1 MLESKT
7 PSPLCG
13 VTGTVALCV
22 LPFVI
27 VAVLRVAEFVW
38 LEMNPGAAF
47 VATRNDAG
55 FVENT
60 LAPFLFWCAL
70 GEFLAVIWAL
80 VNSLLVRRLV
90 FAFRMSNAIL
100 NAVVPLLLGTLYLCV
115 TMATMAYIL
124 MTHLV

>member
-1 MLESKT
+1 MLELKT
-7 PSPLCG
+7 PSWLCG
-13 VTGTVALCV
+13 VTGTLALCV

-27 VAVLRVAEFVW
+27 VAVLRVAELVW

-47 VATRNDAG
+47 VATRNAAG
-55 FVENT
+55 FVGNT
-60 LAPFLFWCAL
+60 LAPFLSWCAL

-90 FAFRMSNAIL
+90 FSFRMANAIL

-115 TMATMAYIL
+115 TMATMAYIF